1 MRNPKI
7 DPRPGDELRGP
18 RLKTKVVS
26 ITLNTSGVETVCHEI
41 ADLNAEYD
49 GRGFTHRTFN
59 DWKHCVGNDLIVV
72 TKVAGEEPKTETYG
86 HPNTWHQSGEVNVET
101 SADGRVVSVW
111 FRCMPLPF
119 DQTIVGKERAAD
131 MVRMYG
137 EIDKR
142 NIVAVEVADLGGR

>member
-1 MRNPKI
+1 MSGRI
-7 DPRPGDELRGP
+7 YEVLVDEKPIKLIGSTTRSLALR
-18 RLKTKVVS
+18 
-26 ITLNTSGVETVCHEI
+26 
-41 ADLNAEYD
+41 
-49 GRGFTHRTFN
+49 RT
-59 DWKHCVGNDLIVV
+59 
-72 TKVAGEEPKTETYG
+72 A
-86 HPNTWHQSGEVNVET
+86 GEVNVET
-101 SADGRVVSVW
+101 SADGQVVSVW